1 MRFMTELTPFKQL
14 STQQSSSTSERRSR
28 IELEC
33 VRMFTLKKLIALYGT
48 VRREHGKRRMH
59 KSANKQV
66 MGGGAPFSALVMGVE
81 LANV

>member
-1 MRFMTELTPFKQL
+1 MTELTPFKQL

-33 VRMFTLKKLIALYGT
+33 VRMFTLKKLIAL
-48 VRREHGKRRMH
+48 RREHSKRRMH
-59 KSANKQV
+59 RSANKQV